1 MNLVRYHKWLAVG
14 LLVMLLTTIFLVLIL
29 PLISSGLEYRDQK
42 TDLLFRLQRQQKIAA
57 RKDSVAQ
64 NLETIKNQFQEQG
77 YFSNRSTE
85 ALASADLQEIAKTA
99 VTDAGGQ
106 LTSTQGLPG
115 KMENG
120 FNRVAVRVRMTANT
134 ETLRNVLHTFAISV
148 PILIVD
154 QLDIT
159 PIRGNGRSRPVGNKN
174 DANSNSQLNVS
185 FQVVSF
191 MRSAAP

>member
-1 MNLVRYHKWLAVG
+1 MNLVRYHRWLAVG
-14 LLVMLLTTIFLVLIL
+14 LLVMLLASVFLVLIL
-29 PLISSGLEYRDQK
+29 PLITSGLEYRDQK

-64 NLETIKNQFQEQG
+64 NLETIKTQFQEQA

-85 ALASADLQEIAKTA
+85 ALVSADLQEIAKTA

-159 PIRGNGRSRPVGNKN
+159 PIRGNGRSRPVANKN
-174 DANSNSQLNVS
+174 EANSNSQLNVS